1 MDFKSLL
8 QTMDTIKESVQQPAV
23 QIFNDYDEVVA
34 EFDQM
39 PPRLKSA
46 LQGSDFGAVQWL
58 ADLARKDP
66 DLDMSTIE
74 KMVFSNGHVIEVQE
88 YLDDLYESVHK
99 AGPGGYG
106 NRHGS
111 ETQTDQYGKP
121 IGKVSLAKMGPKDDT
136 PKKRGAPVK
145 ADKPLTG
152 KDDPKNKKVGDLFGR
167 TTGDVPTGK
176 KGTKVSKMDDA
187 DKEEK
192 KKEKAEKKSLK
203 DWIEVS
209 EHNQLNEEDV
219 SVKPIQASQIIG
231 ADGKS
236 MGTADPATANA
247 IKAAAEKGTLNLS
260 GDDSSSSSSSSTQP
274 MTEKSDKPVKT
285 DASAEGKYK
294 GKSKSELLKA
304 FKHLKKIGPHEKGS
318 KQNENMKELAD
329 AIRAKGDSGKVQE
342 TGEGPH
348 DWMQSMKKTASNMQA
363 KHPLPQKTK
372 QAKKPKSAQHQ
383 PQPRK
388 SDKEH
393 KAGIDKQMA
402 KYYSDN
408 NDTHRHIGDSYNPTK
423 RMMESEEGASRQP
436 AVQII
441 NDFDEVVS
449 TFDYMPKGLRRHLH
463 SSEFDAVQW
472 LADVTKSDPEF
483 DITTIEKIVIAPNV
497 YGPEE
502 YTIDVQQYLDDLD
515 LTEADDDFEQ
525 EDEAYIACIVQHN
538 RSGQA
543 VVQRTKPIS
552 RDRAEEVI
560 KHALSKNT
568 FVHPPFMT
576 IYPASAGKLDGST
589 IMAQFPD
596 MSQEAGPANT
606 GMMEGA
612 KSEKF
617 DPLKHVKNP
626 TPGEKAAA
634 KDVKR
639 GSYADRSAMLKS
651 AENDGRLKGVD
662 EAKDLP
668 GDQDDLDVAPPKGK
682 LTSADFKALG
692 DKKKKVKE
700 GRTMQILEGI
710 NFKELMASADSE
722 VQEMLIELQD
732 DVEMFKKTG
741 HTSELIDSFLKV
753 HLHHSKKRITDE
765 AAGAG
770 RGSVNPPLVNPSAP
784 LPPARSAA
792 PGWGRDDYK
801 PLVPDT
807 SPRPAMG
814 TIKGGVWNADPPK
827 PGERGVPVPMDPEGV
842 KEGNFLSTLGQ
853 SNKTFES
860 KKMKDIQLENWE
872 KELNSLLTI
881 NEGITVSTSTGQ
893 QGSPDSV
900 SVNATDGDSAELLQV
915 LRQAGLGVFGGEEE
929 RSSYGSP
936 MHSHEPTGAGSEPE
950 MSPAVVGDGDDMMA
964 LIKKMSGIQDSG
976 EPEGVAVVDVSSEEG
991 DDEHSHYGSDNH
1003 DHEEDHSD
1011 KEETDEGNAFG
1022 NEVRTKKAD
1031 NIPDSQQRITTGGQ
1045 NLPVKEE
1052 GHNHEGHETCNECGM
1067 YEARCVCEPG
1077 KEQVEEGQLDEKF
1090 GGNAAQDAQYNKAH
1104 TSEWM
1109 RSPDRLQ
1116 NRQDDIEAG
1125 NLPPEELKKRMQ
1137 GVANTNIR
1145 NTWPGHQTKSKLPGA
1160 ARPAYRGP
1168 DNPYAEGIEEDY
1180 ANEAGHEE
1188 MASLKHLLNVGNDM
1202 HYPKEKQSVGNPTQV
1217 TYETKLL
1224 KDSTSLLQD
1233 FRKLSG
1239 IK

>member
-8 QTMDTIKESVQQPAV
+8 QTMDNISET
-23 QIFNDYDEVVA
+23 
-34 EFDQM
+34 
-39 PPRLKSA
+39 
-46 LQGSDFGAVQWL
+46 
-58 ADLARKDP
+58 
-66 DLDMSTIE
+66 
-74 KMVFSNGHVIEVQE
+74 
-88 YLDDLYESVHK
+88 VHK

-121 IGKVSLAKMGPKDDT
+121 IGKVSLASLAPKDDK
-136 PKKRGAPVK
+136 PKSRGRPVDP
-145 ADKPLTG
+145 DKPKTG
-152 KDDPKNKKVGDLFGR
+152 KDDPKNQKVGDLFGR
-167 TTGDVPTGK
+167 TTGDVPKGK
-176 KGTKVSKMDDA
+176 KGSQHTPMKDA

-192 KKEKAEKKSLK
+192 KAEKKSLK

-260 GDDSSSSSSSSTQP
+260 GDDSSSSSSSTSSTSSQP

-304 FKHLKKIGPHEKGS
+304 FKHLKKTGPHEKDS
-318 KQNENMKELAD
+318 TQYKNMKELAV
-329 AIRAKGDSGKVQE
+329 AIRAKGDSGKEKEEPVS
-342 TGEGPH
+342 EG
-348 DWMQSMKKTASNMQA
+348 
-363 KHPLPQKTK
+363 
-372 QAKKPKSAQHQ
+372 
-383 PQPRK
+383 
-388 SDKEH
+388 
-393 KAGIDKQMA
+393 G
-402 KYYSDN
+402 
-408 NDTHRHIGDSYNPTK
+408 YNPDRDAEKEWDRYAQGDRDFQNRERNAGEEPDTPRYPRTSDRMRQAQQRHYGFK
-423 RMMESEEGASRQP
+423 RPRSESIS
-436 AVQII
+436 
-441 NDFDEVVS
+441 
-449 TFDYMPKGLRRHLH
+449 
-463 SSEFDAVQW
+463 
-472 LADVTKSDPEF
+472 
-483 DITTIEKIVIAPNV
+483 
-497 YGPEE
+497 
-502 YTIDVQQYLDDLD
+502 
-515 LTEADDDFEQ
+515 EADDDFEQ

-576 IYPASAGKLDGST
+576 IYPANAGKLDGST

-596 MSQEAGPANT
+596 MSQEAGSVNT
-606 GMMEGA
+606 GMMEG
-612 KSEKF
+612 KEKI
-617 DPLKHVKNP
+617 K
-626 TPGEKAAA
+626 
-634 KDVKR
+634 
-639 GSYADRSAMLKS
+639 
-651 AENDGRLKGVD
+651 
-662 EAKDLP
+662 AKDLP
-668 GDQDDLDVAPPKGK
+668 GDQDELDVKKPFGE
-682 LTSADFKALG
+682 LTDADFKALS
-692 DKKKKVKE
+692 KKKKVKE
-700 GRTMQILEGI
+700 DRTMQILEGI

-770 RGSVNPPLVNPSAP
+770 RGSVNPPAVNPSAP

-801 PLVPDT
+801 PLVPFDT
-807 SPRPAMG
+807 SPKSSMG
-814 TIKGGVWNADPPK
+814 TIKGGVWTADPPK
-827 PGERGVPVPMDPEGV
+827 RGERGVPIPMDLEAVP
-842 KEGNFLSTLGQ
+842 EGNFLSTLGQ

-860 KKMKDIQLENWE
+860 KIMKDIQLESWE
-872 KELNSLLTI
+872 KELNSLLTV

-936 MHSHEPTGAGSEPE
+936 MHSQEPTGAGSEPE
-950 MSPAVVGDGDDMMA
+950 MSPAVVGDGNDMMA
-964 LIKKMSGIQDSG
+964 LLKKMSGIQDGG
-976 EPEGVAVVDVSSEEG
+976 EPEGVAVVDVSSEE
-991 DDEHSHYGSDNH
+991 DEDENSHYGSDNH
-1003 DHEEDHSD
+1003 DHEE
-1011 KEETDEGNAFG
+1011 ENEVDEGSEWTEKLKNTPKGGKFTIGGKEYTDTSSLEEEDRLISKANSNDG
-1022 NEVRTKKAD
+1022 TISTSSSTGRIQATMGPNGISVSPKPSVQNGQDSNKKAQKQD
-1031 NIPDSQQRITTGGQ
+1031 ESHD
-1045 NLPVKEE
+1045 
-1052 GHNHEGHETCNECGM
+1052 HEDHETCNECGM

-1077 KEQVEEGQLDEKF
+1077 QEQVEEAAKYRDPKYKDKLYTVEPLDYTYGPDADELYYNPKPDDYEGRKRKI
-1090 GGNAAQDAQYNKAH
+1090 GG
-1104 TSEWM
+1104 SEFSHNDPLRKGYGRGGASNSINTHGKRKGM
-1109 RSPDRLQ
+1109 PSRDQISSLKGSIKDGHGTHPRP
-1116 NRQDDIEAG
+1116 
-1125 NLPPEELKKRMQ
+1125 NLPEEQ
-1137 GVANTNIR
+1137 V
-1145 NTWPGHQTKSKLPGA
+1145 
-1160 ARPAYRGP
+1160 
-1168 DNPYAEGIEEDY
+1168 EEDY

-1188 MASLKHLLNVGNDM
+1188 MASLKHLLNAGNDM
-1202 HYPKEKQSVGNPTQV
+1202 HYPKEKQSVGNPTKV
-1217 TYETKLL
+1217 TFETKLL

>member
-8 QTMDTIKESVQQPAV
+8 QTMDNISET
-23 QIFNDYDEVVA
+23 
-34 EFDQM
+34 
-39 PPRLKSA
+39 
-46 LQGSDFGAVQWL
+46 
-58 ADLARKDP
+58 
-66 DLDMSTIE
+66 
-74 KMVFSNGHVIEVQE
+74 
-88 YLDDLYESVHK
+88 VHK

-106 NRHGS
+106 NRHGT

-136 PKKRGAPVK
+136 PKKRGRPEDP
-145 ADKPLTG
+145 DKPKTG

-167 TTGDVPTGK
+167 TTGDVPKGK
-176 KGTKVSKMDDA
+176 KGSQHTPMKDA

-192 KKEKAEKKSLK
+192 KAEKKSLK

-260 GDDSSSSSSSSTQP
+260 GDTGNSSSSSSSSSSTQP
-274 MTEKSDKPVKT
+274 MTEKFDKPVKT
-285 DASAEGKYK
+285 NPAEKGKYE

-304 FKHLKKIGPHEKGS
+304 YNHLKKTGPHEKGS
-318 KQNENMKELAD
+318 NQYGNMKELAF
-329 AIRAKGDSGKVQE
+329 AIRAKGDWGKVQE
-342 TGEGPH
+342 TEEEHDPH
-348 DWMQSMKKTASNMQA
+348 AWMKDMKKVAADMQA
-363 KHPLPQKTK
+363 KHPLPQKTQ
-372 QAKKPKSAQHQ
+372 QAEKPKSAPHK

-388 SDKEH
+388 SDEEH
-393 KAGIDKQMA
+393 KAGIDKQIA
-402 KYYSDN
+402 QSYSD
-408 NDTHRHIGDSYNPTK
+408 HKPGQHIGDSYNPTK
-423 RMMESEEGASRQP
+423 KMVEGEGDFETALSKLGGNWSYWHKVDSHNPGVDEYHFDDGEGGYYAKGNIEHNLETGQVTVDYSDEYDNDVQGTFDSFGEAMRALRGGGGNHGGKAPNFDNLGHREPYTSDDLYKSDRVGRKGSLSGGASNKLKQSIQFNKGRLG
-436 AVQII
+436 
-441 NDFDEVVS
+441 
-449 TFDYMPKGLRRHLH
+449 PKGVL
-463 SSEFDAVQW
+463 
-472 LADVTKSDPEF
+472 PEQG
-483 DITTIEKIVIAPNV
+483 IS
-497 YGPEE
+497 
-502 YTIDVQQYLDDLD
+502 
-515 LTEADDDFEQ
+515 EADDDFEQ

-576 IYPASAGKLDGST
+576 IYPANAGKLDGST

-596 MSQEAGPANT
+596 MSQEAGPGNT
-606 GMMEGA
+606 GMMESAKKKTMSRAAKGYDNEQLDEISQKLATKTYAKRDSEAFDKHDYATNADDSKDADKASAKAKKTYDRIGKRFGA
-612 KSEKF
+612 DAQKKA
-617 DPLKHVKNP
+617 D
-626 TPGEKAAA
+626 KAAD
-634 KDVKR
+634 KEIFGEEK
-639 GSYADRSAMLKS
+639 
-651 AENDGRLKGVD
+651 N
-662 EAKDLP
+662 LP
-668 GDQDDLDVAPPKGK
+668 GKQDKLDVAPPKGK
-682 LTSADFKALG
+682 LTGADFKALS
-692 DKKKKVKE
+692 KKKKVKE
-700 GRTMQILEGI
+700 GRTMQVLESI

-722 VQEMLIELQD
+722 VQAMLIELQD
-732 DVEMFKKTG
+732 DIEMFKETG
-741 HTSELIDSFLKV
+741 HTSDLLDSFLKV
-753 HLHHSKKRITDE
+753 HLHHNKNRITDE
-765 AAGAG
+765 DAGAG
-770 RGSVNPPLVNPSAP
+770 RGYINPPLVNPSAP
-784 LPPARSAA
+784 LPPARTAS

-801 PLVPDT
+801 PLTPDT
-807 SPRPAMG
+807 STGPAMG
-814 TIKGGVWNADPPK
+814 VNKGGTWTSSPTGTIRA
-827 PGERGVPVPMDPEGV
+827 PGGDPEGV

-853 SNKTFES
+853 PNKTFES
-860 KKMKDIQLENWE
+860 KNMKDIQLENWE

-936 MHSHEPTGAGSEPE
+936 MNSQEPTGAGSEPE

-1003 DHEEDHSD
+1003 DHEEHGD

-1052 GHNHEGHETCNECGM
+1052 GHDHEEGGTCNECGM

-1077 KEQVEEGQLDEKF
+1077 HEQV
-1090 GGNAAQDAQYNKAH
+1090 
-1104 TSEWM
+1104 
-1109 RSPDRLQ
+1109 
-1116 NRQDDIEAG
+1116 
-1125 NLPPEELKKRMQ
+1125 
-1137 GVANTNIR
+1137 
-1145 NTWPGHQTKSKLPGA
+1145 
-1160 ARPAYRGP
+1160 
-1168 DNPYAEGIEEDY
+1168 EEDY

-1188 MASLKHLLNVGNDM
+1188 MAQLKHLLNVGNDM
-1202 HYPKEKQSVGNPTQV
+1202 HKPKEHQSVGNPTKV
-1217 TYETKLL
+1217 TFETKLL

-1233 FRKLSG
+1233 FQKLSG